1 MAANMAMRQCFSS
14 DSRSHLG
21 WGNTSGFRSCSLS
34 MSNGSYTTSFF
45 SNELGNRNL
54 TSTEPP
60 TIGSVAIFSAARLAT
75 RDTGAN
81 ADTTACT
88 PRGIP

>member
-1 MAANMAMRQCFSS
+1 
-14 DSRSHLG
+14 
-21 WGNTSGFRSCSLS
+21 

-75 RDTGAN
+75 RDTGAK
-81 ADTTACT
+81 ADTTARKT
-88 PRGIP
+88 KTTRARKDIARSGVMLKNGFGRRLL